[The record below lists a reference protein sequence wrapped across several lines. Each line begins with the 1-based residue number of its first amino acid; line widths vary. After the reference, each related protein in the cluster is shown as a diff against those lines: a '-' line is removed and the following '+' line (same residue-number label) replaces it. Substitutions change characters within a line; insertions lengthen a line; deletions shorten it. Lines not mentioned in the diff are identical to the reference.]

1 MSTKIEDIELRL
13 LLEAIFHKYGYDF
26 RNYSMASL
34 KRRLLQ
40 ACEEFKCRSFSQLQD
55 YILHDMESAH
65 AILAFMTVQVSE
77 MFRDPSYF
85 KAFRE
90 QVVPVLRTYPSI
102 KLWIA
107 GCSAGEEFY
116 SFAIILKE
124 ENLLDKTVFYCTDIN
139 HQALNKAKT
148 GIYSLDRMKKFSM
161 NYRAAG
167 GTSSLSDYYTTSYDA
182 AIFDKSLRKNVV
194 FSDHSLVSDASFGEM
209 HFISC
214 RNVLIYFDKTLQ
226 DRVLGLFKDSLIRSG
241 YLGLGAKE
249 NMLFSIHR
257 NAFEEVI
264 KNERIFH
271 KISV

>member
-90 QVVPVLRTYPSI
+90 
-102 KLWIA
+102 
-107 GCSAGEEFY
+107 
-116 SFAIILKE
+116 
-124 ENLLDKTVFYCTDIN
+124 
-139 HQALNKAKT
+139 
-148 GIYSLDRMKKFSM
+148 
-161 NYRAAG
+161 
-167 GTSSLSDYYTTSYDA
+167 
-182 AIFDKSLRKNVV
+182 
-194 FSDHSLVSDASFGEM
+194 
-209 HFISC
+209 
-214 RNVLIYFDKTLQ
+214 
-226 DRVLGLFKDSLIRSG
+226 
-241 YLGLGAKE
+241 
-249 NMLFSIHR
+249 
-257 NAFEEVI
+257 
-264 KNERIFH
+264 
-271 KISV
+271 